1 MMGNVLR
8 ERDQQYIA
16 NRDEKTQTWR
26 ILDTWHDD
34 LRNLT
39 PEDDVPDESSALT
52 ILTEGGFIALIRE
65 AARLGVLQNATTGG
79 DGLGLG
85 EEEGNEGDI
94 LDLEDSVKEKEETIT
109 KQDAELRVLRT
120 EINSLK
126 ENTIELAQQ
135 ASHTEEYELKGMA
148 MNHILKLVSMSDV
161 ANLSRD

>member
-8 ERDQQYIA
+8 ERDQQYVA

-39 PEDDVPDESSALT
+39 PEDDVEDDSPALT

-79 DGLGLG
+79 DELGG
-85 EEEGNEGDI
+85 EVNEEDM
-94 LDLEDSVKEKEETIT
+94 LDLEDSAKEKDAIIT
-109 KQDAELRVLRT
+109 KQEAELHVLQT
-120 EINSLK
+120 ELNSLK
-126 ENTIELAQQ
+126 GENIELAQQ